1 MSIKTFYA
9 AEVRTGGKTYYVSSG
24 GKLSPTPHFFLA
36 VSMLQ
41 HHLDRRYRR
50 YGKRYNAATMEKDTK
65 IIVMMVNGTML
76 QPGCLRAMTVDT
88 FLDLKKAS
96 SAVTYSAYAT
106 FRLRRANGQWVNISS
121 SSGKFGKTWTT
132 PGALR
137 RHLGDRISWL
147 TVTGGYAGAVVHVTI
162 YDDEGIKVV
171 ETRQIPV
178 VEFFTQ
184 SPIYAKRW
192 EELGTPTTLSAGTL
206 TGRLAKSEHV

>member
-1 MSIKTFYA
+1 MSIKTFFA

-24 GKLSPTPHFFLA
+24 GKLSPTPRFFSA

-41 HHLDRRYRR
+41 HYLDRRYRR
-50 YGKRYNAATMEKDTK
+50 YGKRYNAATMEKDTH
-65 IIVMMVNGTML
+65 IIKMTVNGTML
-76 QPGCLRAMTVDT
+76 QPGRVEAMTVDT

-106 FRLRRANGQWVNISS
+106 FRLRRANGQWVNTRS

-147 TVTGGYAGAVVHVTI
+147 KRDYAGAVVHVTI
-162 YDDEGIKVV
+162 YDHEGIKVV
-171 ETRQIPV
+171 ETKQIPV
-178 VEFFTQ
+178 IEFFTQ
-184 SPIYAKRW
+184 SPIYSKKWDAVN
-192 EELGTPTTLSAGTL
+192 TPTTLSLGELA
-206 TGRLAKSEHV
+206 GRLTKTELV